1 LLENYKEL
9 PYPPRTKPPIL
20 PLNAYYLAL
29 LKELHIYVNVKFK
42 LIKLSD

>member
-9 PYPPRTKPPIL
+9 SHPPRTKPPM
-20 PLNAYYLAL
+20 PLKAYYLAL
-29 LKELHIYVNVKFK
+29 LKELHIHVNVKFK